1 MDLAGYTPTLNE
13 VASLFGKSSRW
24 ISDLRAKGELPGDG
38 ATLAEFVAAWTSI
51 NAAGGKG
58 KSLDQHK
65 ARLAAEKA
73 DEAAMKNAERRREL
87 LPSALVNLAVQGA
100 FSRVRAKLLSLPSKC
115 APAISSMK
123 SAVAIQE
130 KLTELVHEALAELA
144 GMANTVAR
152 TLRRGYELAPRTFAS
167 FCRQSSVPDFREVSR
182 VALSDISAMQ
192 QVAEGAEY
200 QYATVGDSAEK
211 YTVGKWGQIISLTWE
226 TIINDDLSAFDRIP
240 QAMGQEA
247 AQVEGDVVYA
257 ILLSNPLMSDGVPLF
272 HANHGNL
279 AAAGSNIGIDSLQA
293 GRTAMRTQRAPKG
306 RFTSATP
313 AHRLEGDGMLDLEGL
328 TWTIGGSVA

>member
-13 VASLFGKSSRW
+13 VAALFGKSSRW

-130 KLTELVHEALAELA
+130 KLTELVHEALAELS
-144 GMANTVAR
+144 GT
-152 TLRRGYELAPRTFAS
+152 
-167 FCRQSSVPDFREVSR
+167 
-182 VALSDISAMQ
+182 
-192 QVAEGAEY
+192 
-200 QYATVGDSAEK
+200 TVGTQAID
-211 YTVGKWGQIISLTWE
+211 T
-226 TIINDDLSAFDRIP
+226 DDRGSSGSDAGDR
-240 QAMGQEA
+240 
-247 AQVEGDVVYA
+247 
-257 ILLSNPLMSDGVPLF
+257 
-272 HANHGNL
+272 
-279 AAAGSNIGIDSLQA
+279 GS
-293 GRTAMRTQRAPKG
+293 
-306 RFTSATP
+306 
-313 AHRLEGDGMLDLEGL
+313 
-328 TWTIGGSVA
+328 GGSVVAGVRAAAPADGEPVGGQAPQAKPRSKRRAGAVGHQPG